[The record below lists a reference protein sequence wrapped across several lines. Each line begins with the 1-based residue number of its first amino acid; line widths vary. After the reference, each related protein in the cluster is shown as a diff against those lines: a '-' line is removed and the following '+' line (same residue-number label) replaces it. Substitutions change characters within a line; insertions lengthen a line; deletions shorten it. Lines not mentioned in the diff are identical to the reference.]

1 MAKLCARCQTLPTGM
16 DGSEGKYLSL
26 RSLQRPGTRERELV
40 IGTLIALRELPANL
54 TSLRARVSLFPQEGI
69 FMKNVLRRPGLLVP
83 MLLVSALLAFAG
95 APSAGADVIYSYN
108 DPFFGDSWSFE
119 VPTIITTTT
128 TITSFLN
135 TNIVAGGVVAG
146 AGCTAIDFV
155 QIIDPNTSSANV
167 TTHCSPVDSSFSLG
181 FSGPI
186 TSFNTFT
193 DSFVGVATLT
203 ISPSPSGVPE
213 PSSLLLLAGG
223 LTVWGLRR
231 KWMENRA
238 TPLPPC

>member
-1 MAKLCARCQTLPTGM
+1 
-16 DGSEGKYLSL
+16 
-26 RSLQRPGTRERELV
+26 
-40 IGTLIALRELPANL
+40 
-54 TSLRARVSLFPQEGI
+54 
-69 FMKNVLRRPGLLVP
+69 LLVP

-95 APSAGADVIYSYN
+95 VPSANADVIYSYN

-119 VPTIITTTT
+119 VPTVITTTT

-135 TNIVAGGVVAG
+135 TNIVAGGSLAG
-146 AGCTAIDFV
+146 AGCTAIDSV
-155 QIIDPNTSSANV
+155 QIFDPSNSTAIV
-167 TTHCSPVDSSFSLG
+167 TTNCSPGINSFSLG
-181 FSGPI
+181 FGGPI

-213 PSSLLLLAGG
+213 PTSLLLLAGG
-223 LTVWGLRR
+223 LTVLGLRR

-238 TPLPPC
+238 TPLPSY